1 MDIKPLSSLKDIQKN
16 YKKLAKNLHSDKG
29 GNEEKMKEINEAYKI
44 LKEYIENYKFTFNEE
59 EITKQYPGEFI
70 KKFRV

>member
-1 MDIKPLSSLKDIQKN
+1 
-16 YKKLAKNLHSDKG
+16 
-29 GNEEKMKEINEAYKI
+29 MKQLNEAYKI
-44 LKEYIENYKFTFNEE
+44 LKEYIENYKFVFNEE